1 MSKDGTGEHDRPD
14 PGDPAPA
21 ELIGRLYDEHAPA
34 LQRYLA
40 RRIGPETADD
50 LVAETFLAAMTGYAG
65 YDPSRAPV
73 RPWLYGIATNLLRR
87 HLRQERRRYQA
98 TARLAARDR
107 PGDSH
112 DGLVADRVDADAR
125 VHALAAALAKLAG
138 PDLDVLLLT
147 SWAGLDSVEVAGAL
161 SIPVGTVRSRLHR
174 VRKSLR
180 ACQGGSDAT
189 TVD

>member
-1 MSKDGTGEHDRPD
+1 MSKDDTGEHDGPD
-14 PGDPAPA
+14 PSDRTDVFA
-21 ELIGRLYDEHAPA
+21 RLYDEHAPA

-50 LVAETFLAAMTGYAG
+50 LVAETFLAAITGHAN
-65 YDPSRAPV
+65 YDAEQPI

-87 HLRQERRRYQA
+87 HLRQERRRYRA
-98 TARLAARDR
+98 TARLAALDR
-107 PGDSH
+107 PGINHDS
-112 DGLVADRVDADAR
+112 LVADRVDADTR
-125 VHALAAALAKLAG
+125 VRALAAALAKLAG

-147 SWAGLDSVEVAGAL
+147 SWAGLDSNEVAEAL
-161 SIPVGTVRSRLHR
+161 GIPVGTVRSRLHR

-180 ACQGGSDAT
+180 TCQGGSDAA

>member
-1 MSKDGTGEHDRPD
+1 MSKDDTGEHEQS
-14 PGDPAPA
+14 DPAPA
-21 ELIGRLYDEHAPA
+21 DVIAQLYDEHAPA
-34 LQRYLA
+34 LLRYLA
-40 RRIGPETADD
+40 RRMGPETADD
-50 LVAETFLAAMTGYAG
+50 LVAETFLVAMTSLSR

-107 PGDSH
+107 PGASH
-112 DGLVADRVDADAR
+112 DGMVADRVDADAR
-125 VHALAAALAKLAG
+125 VRALAAALAKLAG

-147 SWAGLDSVEVAGAL
+147 SWAGLDSTEVADAL
-161 SIPVGTVRSRLHR
+161 GIPVGTVRSRLHR

-180 ACQGGSDAT
+180 TSQGGSDA
-189 TVD
+189 VD